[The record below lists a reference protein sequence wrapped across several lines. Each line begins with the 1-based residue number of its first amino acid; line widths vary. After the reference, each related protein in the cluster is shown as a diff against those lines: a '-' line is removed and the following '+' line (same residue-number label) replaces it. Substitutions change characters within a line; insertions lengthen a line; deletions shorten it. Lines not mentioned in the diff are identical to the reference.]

1 MLTLRSASFRS
12 RSETESAGAGRC
24 AGDAAGDAA
33 CAAADFLVAAEQV
46 ADARGGVLRLLLYLS
61 AEGDSG
67 LGSAPVSSSS
77 SKGTTLLRRP
87 HVDGRLSSTA
97 GFESV
102 GDDVRAWF
110 ASFLWGVTR

>member
-1 MLTLRSASFRS
+1 MLTLRSASLRS

-24 AGDAAGDAA
+24 AGEAAGDAT

-67 LGSAPVSSSS
+67 LRSAPVSFSSS
-77 SKGTTLLRRP
+77 EGTTLLRRI
-87 HVDGRLSSTA
+87 HVEGRLSSTL
-97 GFESV
+97 GFEPV
-102 GDDVRAWF
+102 GVGVRAWF
-110 ASFLWGVTR
+110 ASFL